1 MTIAPGALQFP
12 TSMQIQPAV
21 GTVPALGSTNLA
33 PVPFNITTACGPGL
47 NNAGAGE
54 PNNNPNVNCD
64 PNILPDEFIL
74 RNGAFKAQGL
84 RNVRYTGP
92 HFHNGSKMNLR
103 QVFDFYKNI
112 GDLTPGVAAGFP
124 NLNLANLDA
133 GLRIIGLDPAR
144 ESAVIEMMETGLTD
158 WASVYEEG
166 KFSHPQLCV
175 AVGHD
180 PETGESIMADL
191 HARARMPVGRQAVT
205 SARLADLRGRPAPRS
220 SGTARARL
228 QRALPDAGCRDR
240 RSLRHRRSAAVRT
253 GLSSP
258 APGRRTPNTGPRGRR
273 RPRGS
278 LFPPGALDSPA
289 PRC

>member
-1 MTIAPGALQFP
+1 MDAIGATIDGTTGPGALQFP
-12 TSMQIQPAV
+12 TSMQVQPAV

-180 PETGESIMADL
+180 PVTGESIMADL
-191 HARARMPVGRQAVT
+191 HAAPHAVGAGGT
-205 SARLADLRGRPAPRS
+205 SARLA
-220 SGTARARL
+220 TFEE
-228 QRALPDAGCRDR
+228 
-240 RSLRHRRSAAVRT
+240 V
-253 GLSSP
+253 LSSTTDRAHDFSVP
-258 APGRRTPNTGPRGRR
+258 CSMPGVSEVGLDNVGR
-273 RPRGS
+273 S
-278 LFPPGALDSPA
+278 TIDVPPG
-289 PRC
+289 